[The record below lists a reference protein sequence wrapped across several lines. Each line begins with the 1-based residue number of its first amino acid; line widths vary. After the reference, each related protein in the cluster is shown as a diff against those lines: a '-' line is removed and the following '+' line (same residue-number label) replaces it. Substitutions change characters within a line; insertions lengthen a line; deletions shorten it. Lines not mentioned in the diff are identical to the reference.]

1 MYSNGQTELKTECE
15 VFTESGRQ
23 NETIKNNLDRILHY
37 ERYRNNGEP
46 AAPEVKSNATSA
58 VEEYFRRGET
68 EQRASAPEIRE
79 SVAAPSVEESEDLR
93 PSSTTMQIESAEDS
107 DLYEDLNYKR
117 ESKTEENFRISSK
130 GKMLIAIYSAVVIL
144 ILSLIIINAR
154 MLKSLDGSLSTRNE
168 RVNELQKTYE
178 RVSDDY
184 SDAMS
189 DEAIDAWAK
198 ENGMQKAA

>member
-1 MYSNGQTELKTECE
+1 
-15 VFTESGRQ
+15 
-23 NETIKNNLDRILHY
+23 
-37 ERYRNNGEP
+37 
-46 AAPEVKSNATSA
+46 
-58 VEEYFRRGET
+58 
-68 EQRASAPEIRE
+68 
-79 SVAAPSVEESEDLR
+79 
-93 PSSTTMQIESAEDS
+93 MQFESAEDS

-144 ILSLIIINAR
+144 SLIIINAR

-184 SDAMS
+184 FDAMS

-198 ENGMQKAA
+198 ENGIQKAA

>member
-1 MYSNGQTELKTECE
+1 MYSNGQTELKTESE
-15 VFTESGRQ
+15 VFTENGRQ

-93 PSSTTMQIESAEDS
+93 PSSTTMQFESAEDS

-117 ESKTEENFRISSK
+117 ESKTEENFRISSN

-144 ILSLIIINAR
+144 ILSLIIIKRENVKVAR
-154 MLKSLDGSLSTRNE
+154 RLAFYAQRESERTPKDLRKSKRRLLR
-168 RVNELQKTYE
+168 RYE
-178 RVSDDY
+178 RRGY
-184 SDAMS
+184 RRM
-189 DEAIDAWAK
+189 
-198 ENGMQKAA
+198 G

>member
-1 MYSNGQTELKTECE
+1 
-15 VFTESGRQ
+15 
-23 NETIKNNLDRILHY
+23 
-37 ERYRNNGEP
+37 
-46 AAPEVKSNATSA
+46 
-58 VEEYFRRGET
+58 
-68 EQRASAPEIRE
+68 
-79 SVAAPSVEESEDLR
+79 
-93 PSSTTMQIESAEDS
+93 MQFESAEDS

-117 ESKTEENFRISSK
+117 ESKMEENFRISSK

-168 RVNELQKTYE
+168 RVNELQKIYE

>member
-1 MYSNGQTELKTECE
+1 MYSNGQTELKTESE
-15 VFTESGRQ
+15 VLAENSRQ
-23 NETIKNNLDRILHY
+23 NETMKSNLDRILHY

-46 AAPEVKSNATSA
+46 VASEVKSDTASA

-68 EQRASAPEIRE
+68 AQRTSAPEIRE
-79 SVAAPSVEESEDLR
+79 SVAAPRVEESEDLR
-93 PSSTTMQIESAEDS
+93 PSSTTMQFESAENNDI
-107 DLYEDLNYKR
+107 YEDLNYKR
-117 ESKTEENFRISSK
+117 ESKAEENFRISSK

-168 RVNELQKTYE
+168 RVDELQKTYE

-198 ENGMQKAA
+198 EHGMQKAA

>member
-1 MYSNGQTELKTECE
+1 MKE
-15 VFTESGRQ
+15 
-23 NETIKNNLDRILHY
+23 
-37 ERYRNNGEP
+37 GE
-46 AAPEVKSNATSA
+46 K
-58 VEEYFRRGET
+58 
-68 EQRASAPEIRE
+68 ASAPEIRE

-93 PSSTTMQIESAEDS
+93 PSSTTMQFESAEDS

-130 GKMLIAIYSAVVIL
+130 GKMLIAIYYAVVIL
-144 ILSLIIINAR
+144 IFSLIIINAR

-178 RVSDDY
+178 RVSGDY

-198 ENGMQKAA
+198 ENGIQKAA

>member
-1 MYSNGQTELKTECE
+1 MKE
-15 VFTESGRQ
+15 
-23 NETIKNNLDRILHY
+23 
-37 ERYRNNGEP
+37 GE
-46 AAPEVKSNATSA
+46 K
-58 VEEYFRRGET
+58 
-68 EQRASAPEIRE
+68 ASAPEISE
-79 SVAAPSVEESEDLR
+79 SVAAPRVEESEDLR
-93 PSSTTMQIESAEDS
+93 PSSTTMQFESAEDS

-168 RVNELQKTYE
+168 RVNELQKIYE